1 MKKGILVIVSGFSG
15 AGKGTAM
22 GSFMEKYSDKF
33 CLSVSA
39 TTRLP
44 REGEVDGQHY
54 FFRKKEEFEQ
64 MIADN
69 ELLEYACYV
78 GNYYGTPRAFVESK
92 LAEGMNV
99 LLEIEIQG
107 ALKVKERF
115 PDAVLI
121 FVTPPDAK
129 SLENRLR
136 GRGTET
142 EAVIQERMARAAE
155 EAVYMKDYDY
165 IVLNEDGRVEAC
177 ADNIYTIVE
186 NERLRAFRNGVFIC
200 KMRED
205 LELYRK
211 GE

>member
-1 MKKGILVIVSGFSG
+1 MKKGILVIVSGLSG
-15 AGKGTAM
+15 AGKGTVM
-22 GSFMEKYSDKF
+22 KRFMEKYSDKF

-44 REGEVDGQHY
+44 REGEVHGQHY
-54 FFRKKEEFEQ
+54 FFKKTEEFEQ
-64 MIADN
+64 MIEENA
-69 ELLEYACYV
+69 LLEYACYV
-78 GNYYGTPRAFVESK
+78 GNYYGTPRDFVESK
-92 LAEGMNV
+92 LSEGMNV

-115 PDAVLI
+115 SDAVLI

-129 SLENRLR
+129 SLEERLR

-142 EAVIQERMARAAE
+142 EKVIAERLSRAAE

-165 IVLNEDGRVEAC
+165 IVLNENGRVEAC
-177 ADNIYTIVE
+177 ADCIYHIVE
-186 NERLRAFRNGVFIC
+186 DELLKALRSGEFIR
-200 KMRED
+200 KMRDD